1 MMAERIA
8 AAPHHQMNIRIGA
21 FLTVKINGRT
31 GTFQHLRDSGNRKQ
45 FCRFPRQNWAHWL
58 GRTRKSAHDGAIRDR
73 RTRACRLI
81 ASAEAAAGKANL
93 TQYSRERNNHPRSL
107 FTVLCTLHAVA
118 KHNHCAVC
126 GQVLRK
132 GTDLLRWHTRDL
144 SRPLRRLFHAVLF
157 TQEVFLHLLPAGAVF
172 GKKRMIGLAGH
183 FELIHHRSH
192 QRTVGARIRRDPFRI
207 HIGCGIRHQRVN
219 GIGLDALLFKSAE
232 ITSMVVQRRSRI
244 DVRCH
249 ERIAGPKDD
258 TFRVLQNH
266 FISRH
271 ARIGGADNIRHDRRM
286 GCLTV

>member
-1 MMAERIA
+1 M
-8 AAPHHQMNIRIGA
+8 
-21 FLTVKINGRT
+21 
-31 GTFQHLRDSGNRKQ
+31 
-45 FCRFPRQNWAHWL
+45 
-58 GRTRKSAHDGAIRDR
+58 
-73 RTRACRLI
+73 
-81 ASAEAAAGKANL
+81 
-93 TQYSRERNNHPRSL
+93 
-107 FTVLCTLHAVA
+107 
-118 KHNHCAVC
+118 C

-207 HIGCGIRHQRVN
+207 HIGSGIRHQRVN
-219 GIGLDALLFKSAE
+219 RIGLDALLFKSTE

-249 ERIAGPKDD
+249 ERITGPKDD

-266 FISRH
+266 FVSRH